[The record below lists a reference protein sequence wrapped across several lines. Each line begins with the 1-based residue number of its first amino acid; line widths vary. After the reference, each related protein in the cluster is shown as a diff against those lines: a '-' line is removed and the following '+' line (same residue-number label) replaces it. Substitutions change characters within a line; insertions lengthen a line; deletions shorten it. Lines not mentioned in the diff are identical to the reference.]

1 MSVAKTALTS
11 LRRSPY
17 QSLLAVTVMT
27 ILFFVANLFSLSLM
41 GAEQILR
48 FFETRPQVIAFFLP
62 QVNDEVITSAANA
75 MKSKS
80 YVGEVKVITKNQA
93 LELYQKDNQD
103 NPLLLE
109 LVTADILPASLE
121 VSARQA
127 NDLNQIK
134 QDLQA
139 QNGIDEVTLQD
150 DVLSSLLQWTK
161 SLRIAGVFVV
171 GVLGITAFLTI
182 VVLVSM
188 KTVTRKKAVSIMQ
201 IIGATNSYILA
212 PFVMEGL
219 LYGVTGAI
227 LGWAIMWGVLLY
239 TTPWLS
245 SFLGGIVTFPVDYR
259 IILGCLGASAVVG
272 SLIGSLASLVA
283 ARRLLRS

>member
-1 MSVAKTALTS
+1 MSAVKTALTS

-17 QSLLAVTVMT
+17 QSILAVSVMT
-27 ILFFVANLFSLSLM
+27 ILFFVANIFALSLF

-62 QVNDEVITSAANA
+62 QVADDVIVTAANT

-80 YVGEVKVITKNQA
+80 YVGEVRVVTKNQA
-93 LELYQKDNQD
+93 LELYQKDNKD

-127 NDLNQIK
+127 SDLEQIK
-134 QDLQA
+134 QDLKA
-139 QNGIDEVTLQD
+139 QNGIDEVTFQD

-161 SLRIAGVFVV
+161 SLRIAGLFAVS
-171 GVLGITAFLTI
+171 VLAVTAFLTI

-188 KTVTRKKAVSIMQ
+188 KTITRKKAVSIMQ
-201 IIGATNSYILA
+201 IIGATNGYILA
-212 PFVMEGL
+212 PFVTEGL
-219 LYGVTGAI
+219 IYGLTGAL
-227 LGWAIMWGVLLY
+227 LGWSVMVGVLLY
-239 TTPWLS
+239 ATPWLS
-245 SFLGGIVTFPVDYR
+245 SFLGGIVSFP
-259 IILGCLGASAVVG
+259 IQFQILLVCLGASALGG
-272 SLIGSLASLVA
+272 SIIGSLASLVA

>member
-62 QVNDEVITSAANA
+62 QVNDEVITAAANA

-219 LYGVTGAI
+219 LYGLTGAI

>member
-1 MSVAKTALTS
+1 MSAVKTALTS

-17 QSLLAVTVMT
+17 QSILAVSVMT
-27 ILFFVANLFSLSLM
+27 ILFFVANIFALSLL

-62 QVNDEVITSAANA
+62 QVADEVIVTAANT

-80 YVGEVKVITKNQA
+80 YVGEVRVVTKNQA
-93 LELYQKDNQD
+93 LELYQKDNKD

-127 NDLNQIK
+127 SDLEQIK
-134 QDLQA
+134 QDLKA
-139 QNGIDEVTLQD
+139 QSGIDEVTFQD
-150 DVLSSLLQWTK
+150 DVLNSLLQWTK
-161 SLRIAGVFVV
+161 SLRIAGLFAVS
-171 GVLGITAFLTI
+171 VLAVTAFLTI

-188 KTVTRKKAVSIMQ
+188 KTITRKKAVSIMQ
-201 IIGATNSYILA
+201 IIGATNGYILA
-212 PFVMEGL
+212 PFVTEGL
-219 LYGVTGAI
+219 LYGLTGAL
-227 LGWAIMWGVLLY
+227 LGWSVMVGVLLY
-239 TTPWLS
+239 ATPWLS
-245 SFLGGIVTFPVDYR
+245 SFLGGIVSFPIDFQ
-259 IILGCLGASAVVG
+259 ILLACLGASALSG
-272 SLIGSLASLVA
+272 SIIGSLASLVA

>member
-1 MSVAKTALTS
+1 MSAVKTALTS

-17 QSLLAVTVMT
+17 QSILAVSVMT
-27 ILFFVANLFSLSLM
+27 ILFFVANLFALSLL

-62 QVNDEVITSAANA
+62 QVADEVITNAANA

-80 YVGEVKVITKNQA
+80 YVAEVRVVTKNQA

-127 NDLNQIK
+127 GDLNQIK
-134 QDLQA
+134 QDLKA
-139 QNGIDEVTLQD
+139 QNGIDEVTFQD

-161 SLRIAGVFVV
+161 SLRIAGIFVV
-171 GVLGITAFLTI
+171 SVLGVTAFLTI

-188 KTVTRKKAVSIMQ
+188 KTITRKKAVSIMQ
-201 IIGATNSYILA
+201 IIGATNGYILA
-212 PFVMEGL
+212 PFVTEGL
-219 LYGVTGAI
+219 LYGLTGGL
-227 LGWAIMWGVLLY
+227 LGWSLMVGVLLY
-239 TTPWLS
+239 ATPWLS
-245 SFLGGIVTFPVDYR
+245 SFLGGIVSFP
-259 IILGCLGASAVVG
+259 ISFQILLICLGVSALAG
-272 SLIGSLASLVA
+272 STIGSLASLVA